1 MKRVLFLFSL
11 ACLTTLF
18 VACSEENDTVEE
30 FPNWQENND
39 KYFNA
44 LYQRATFTLQFYS
57 ARVTDG
63 RFQNCAR
70 RALMR

>member
-44 LYQRATFTLQFYS
+44 L
-57 ARVTDG
+57 
-63 RFQNCAR
+63 
-70 RALMR
+70 